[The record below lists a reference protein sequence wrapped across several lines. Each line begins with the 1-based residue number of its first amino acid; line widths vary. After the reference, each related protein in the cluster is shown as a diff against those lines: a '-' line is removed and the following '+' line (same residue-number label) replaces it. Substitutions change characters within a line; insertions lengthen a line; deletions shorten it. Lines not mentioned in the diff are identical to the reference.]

1 MARFFY
7 FIGLKL
13 AQTMS
18 EITSPVMKEVTALIE
33 PILDEMEIELVDIE
47 YLSEQGRW
55 ILRVY
60 VDKSGGITLDDCARV
75 SREIGDLIEVKDI
88 FHQGYVLEISSPGL
102 NRRLKKEKDFERAV
116 GKNLKI
122 RMATSLKG
130 QRNFRGSLQSFQD
143 GILCLNVKDDLILLP
158 YVDVEKANLVY
169 DFEN

>member
-1 MARFFY
+1 M
-7 FIGLKL
+7 

-18 EITSPVMKEVTALIE
+18 EMTSPVMKEVSALIE
-33 PILDEMEIELVDIE
+33 PVLDEMEIELVDIE

-55 ILRVY
+55 ILRIY
-60 VDKSGGITLDDCARV
+60 VDKSGGITLGDCTQV

-88 FHQGYVLEISSPGL
+88 FHQEYVLEVSSPGL

-116 GKNLKI
+116 GKNIKI
-122 RMATSLKG
+122 RMVTPFEG

-143 GILCLNVKDDLILLP
+143 GILCLSVRDDLILLP
-158 YVDVEKANLVY
+158 YGDVEKANLVY